1 MVTRKRQAVR
11 RCLVL
16 VLVLLV
22 AFGVYKHGIAEQPRQ
37 NIDPSRRAVDT
48 SIGRNLF
55 SVLGGDG
62 TSDSRSKPVSASCCC
77 RHHTGNDTTHYKMV
91 VGILSAK
98 RNPPT
103 VVRMAKELV
112 SQVTEPGEYKFLTW
126 MSHSAAGE
134 QDIAYQLRKLGID
147 VYVNNESYSELE
159 PGRIRITFKDSLER
173 MKWRT
178 THGKYQVCWN
188 ILCSLRGCLQT
199 ILAQI
204 TSL

>member
-1 MVTRKRQAVR
+1 MITRKRQALR

-22 AFGVYKHGIAEQPRQ
+22 AFGVYEQGIAERPGE
-37 NIDPSRRAVDT
+37 NIDLSRRAVDT
-48 SIGRNLF
+48 SVGRNLF
-55 SVLGGDG
+55 SFLLGDG
-62 TSDSRSKPVSASCCC
+62 ATDSRSKPVNASCCC
-77 RHHTGNDTTHYKMV
+77 RHHIGNDTTHFKMV

-112 SQVTEPGEYKFLTW
+112 SQATVPGEYKFLTW

-134 QDIAYQLRKLGID
+134 QDIADQLRKLGIN

-178 THGKYQVCWN
+178 THGKYK
-188 ILCSLRGCLQT
+188 
-199 ILAQI
+199 
-204 TSL
+204 

>member
-1 MVTRKRQAVR
+1 MITRKRQSLR

-22 AFGVYKHGIAEQPRQ
+22 AFGVYKHG
-37 NIDPSRRAVDT
+37 
-48 SIGRNLF
+48 NLF
-55 SVLGGDG
+55 SVLLGDG
-62 TSDSRSKPVSASCCC
+62 ATDSRSKPVNASCCC
-77 RHHTGNDTTHYKMV
+77 HHHIGNDTTHYKMV

-112 SQVTEPGEYKFLTW
+112 SQATVPGKYKFLTW

-134 QDIAYQLRKLGID
+134 QDIADQLRKLGID
-147 VYVNNESYSELE
+147 VHVNNESYSELE

-178 THGKYQVCWN
+178 THGKYSSV
-188 ILCSLRGCLQT
+188 LEYSLFT
-199 ILAQI
+199 
-204 TSL
+204 